1 MKNQIIGFIGFASC
15 FTLDLHRFTFKFYF
29 APLGYLRVFFLFN
42 TKGRNDIDTSYMCW
56 LSLNGKKRLNY
67 ITVLFMSTQ
76 ATFYFQSLHFAFQS
90 LSISVFKEK
99 YLINLKFL
107 YHSDARPWHLVSC
120 LYLFIFL
127 QLRPFR
133 RWTNCNLWQDGSISW
148 CK

>member
-76 ATFYFQSLHFAFQS
+76 ATFYFQSLHFAFQF

-99 YLINLKFL
+99 CLINFKPV
-107 YHSDARPWHLVSC
+107 YHTDKPMTFSK
-120 LYLFIFL
+120 LFISIYL
-127 QLRPFR
+127 LTATSLPKMNQL
-133 RWTNCNLWQDGSISW
+133 
-148 CK
+148 

>member
-29 APLGYLRVFFLFN
+29 VPLGYLGVFFLFN

-76 ATFYFQSLHFAFQS
+76 ATFYFQSLHFAFQF
-90 LSISVFKEK
+90 LSISVFKET
-99 YLINLKFL
+99 YLINFKLV
-107 YHSDARPWHLVSC
+107 YHTYC
-120 LYLFIFL
+120 LYMPMTFSKLCISL
-127 QLRPFR
+127 HILTATSLPKMNQL
-133 RWTNCNLWQDGSISW
+133 
-148 CK
+148 

>member
-1 MKNQIIGFIGFASC
+1 MQTQTIGFIGLASC

-56 LSLNGKKRLNY
+56 LSFNGKKRLKY

-76 ATFYFQSLHFAFQS
+76 ATFYFQSLHFAFQF

-99 YLINLKFL
+99 YLINVIYTTMTFSK
-107 YHSDARPWHLVSC
+107 
-120 LYLFIFL
+120 LFIFFYIL
-127 QLRPFR
+127 TATSLPKMNQL
-133 RWTNCNLWQDGSISW
+133 
-148 CK
+148 

>member
-56 LSLNGKKRLNY
+56 LSLNGKKRLKY

-76 ATFYFQSLHFAFQS
+76 ATFYFQSLHFAFQF

-99 YLINLKFL
+99 YLINVIYTTMTFSK
-107 YHSDARPWHLVSC
+107 
-120 LYLFIFL
+120 LFIFFYIL
-127 QLRPFR
+127 TATSLPKMNQL
-133 RWTNCNLWQDGSISW
+133 
-148 CK
+148 

>member
-1 MKNQIIGFIGFASC
+1 MYLKFNMKNQIIGFIGFASC

-56 LSLNGKKRLNY
+56 LSLNGKKRLKY

-76 ATFYFQSLHFAFQS
+76 ATFYFQSLHFAFQF

-99 YLINLKFL
+99 YLINVIYTTMTFSK
-107 YHSDARPWHLVSC
+107 
-120 LYLFIFL
+120 LFIFFYIL
-127 QLRPFR
+127 TATSLPKMNQL
-133 RWTNCNLWQDGSISW
+133 
-148 CK
+148 

>member
-1 MKNQIIGFIGFASC
+1 MRTQIIGFIGFASC

-76 ATFYFQSLHFAFQS
+76 ATFYFQSLHFAFQF

-99 YLINLKFL
+99 YLINVIYTTMTFSK
-107 YHSDARPWHLVSC
+107 
-120 LYLFIFL
+120 LFIFFYIL
-127 QLRPFR
+127 TATSLPKMNQL
-133 RWTNCNLWQDGSISW
+133 
-148 CK
+148 

>member
-1 MKNQIIGFIGFASC
+1 MKTQIIGFIGFASC

-56 LSLNGKKRLNY
+56 LSLNGKKRLKY

-76 ATFYFQSLHFAFQS
+76 ATFYFQSLHFAFQF

-99 YLINLKFL
+99 YLINVIYTTMTFSK
-107 YHSDARPWHLVSC
+107 
-120 LYLFIFL
+120 LFIFFYIL
-127 QLRPFR
+127 TATSLPKMNQL
-133 RWTNCNLWQDGSISW
+133 
-148 CK
+148 